1 MNTYE
6 TIDLNDYVQT
16 GEGGTSLT
24 YTHQTR
30 HTMAKLFN
38 LVNVRSSESRHACMD
53 GRVVTNEDE
62 VSEAELAEKEFLT
75 ARAVFEMGIPTPEP
89 LRLVTD
95 GQRRGVEYE
104 LISNK
109 RSFTRIISQEPER
122 LEEISLNFASMV
134 RELHNKKADTI
145 PEQSSPTRSLSRF
158 TSVKERL
165 RRFYQEKGDLVTEEY
180 KEHALNFID
189 KSPDAD
195 TCLHGDLHIGN
206 IITDGQRNLWIDLG
220 QFSYGEPEWDL
231 GWMWTIC
238 NQIDSRRSDFI
249 LHLTPETLKAH
260 WSIFI
265 AAYLGTKDQEAIGQ
279 YTRRLMPYYAVRLP
293 YMLDLLVQGR
303 LPEDALQ
310 QLPKV
315 IG

>member
-1 MNTYE
+1 MMETYKL
-6 TIDLNDYVQT
+6 IDLNDYGQT

-24 YTHQTR
+24 YTHKTR
-30 HTMAKLFN
+30 PAMAKLFN
-38 LVNVRSSESRHACMD
+38 LVN
-53 GRVVTNEDE
+53 
-62 VSEAELAEKEFLT
+62 EAELAEREFLT
-75 ARAVFEMGIPTPEP
+75 AHAVFEMGIPTPEP
-89 LRLVTD
+89 LQLVTD
-95 GQRRGVEYE
+95 GERRGVEYE

-109 RSFTRIISQEPER
+109 RSLTRIISQEPER
-122 LEEISLNFASMV
+122 LEEISLTFARMA
-134 RELHNKKADTI
+134 RKLHETKADT
-145 PEQSSPTRSLSRF
+145 SRF

-165 RRFYQEKGDLVTEEY
+165 RRFYQEKGDRVTEEY
-180 KEHALNFID
+180 KERALAFID
-189 KSPDAD
+189 KAPDAD

-206 IITDGQRNLWIDLG
+206 VITDGRRNVWIDLE

-238 NQIDSRRSDFI
+238 NQIDNKRSDFI
-249 LHLTPETLKAH
+249 LHLTPDTLKAH
-260 WSIFI
+260 WNIFI
-265 AAYLGTKDQEAIGQ
+265 AAYLGTDDKTAIGD
-279 YTRRLMPYYAVRLP
+279 YTRRLMAYYAVRLP

>member
-38 LVNVRSSESRHACMD
+38 LVN
-53 GRVVTNEDE
+53 
-62 VSEAELAEKEFLT
+62 EAELAEKEFLT
-75 ARAVFEMGIPTPEP
+75 ACAVFEMGIPTPEP

-95 GQRRGVEYE
+95 GERRGVEYE

-122 LEEISLNFASMV
+122 LEEISLAFARMA
-134 RELHNKKADTI
+134 RELHTQKANT
-145 PEQSSPTRSLSRF
+145 SRF

-165 RRFYQEKGDLVTEEY
+165 RRFYQEKGDLVTEVY

-206 IITDGQRNLWIDLG
+206 VITDGQRSFWIDLG

-238 NQIDSRRSDFI
+238 NQIDDKRSDFI

-260 WSIFI
+260 WNLFI
-265 AAYLGTKDQEAIGQ
+265 ATYLGTNDQEAIGQ

-310 QLPKV
+310 QLPKI

>member
-1 MNTYE
+1 MMEDYKL
-6 TIDLNDYVQT
+6 IDLNDYVQT

-30 HTMAKLFN
+30 PTMAKLFN
-38 LVNVRSSESRHACMD
+38 LVN
-53 GRVVTNEDE
+53 
-62 VSEAELAEKEFLT
+62 EAETAEREFLT
-75 ARAVFEMGIPTPEP
+75 ARAVFEMGVPTPEP
-89 LRLVTD
+89 LQLVTD
-95 GQRRGVEYE
+95 GKRRGVEYE
-104 LISNK
+104 LIKNK

-122 LEEISLNFASMV
+122 LEEISLAFARMA
-134 RELHNKKADTI
+134 RELHTRKADT
-145 PEQSSPTRSLSRF
+145 SRF

-165 RRFYQEKGDLVTEEY
+165 RRFYQEKGNLVTEEY
-180 KEHALNFID
+180 KERALAFID

-206 IITDGQRNLWIDLG
+206 VITDGRRSLWIDLE

-238 NQIDSRRSDFI
+238 NQIDGKRSDFI
-249 LHLTPETLKAH
+249 LHLTPDTLKAH
-260 WSIFI
+260 WSVFI
-265 AAYLGTKDQEAIGQ
+265 AAYLGTDDQAVIGD
-279 YTRRLMPYYAVRLP
+279 YTRRLMAYYAVRLP

>member
-1 MNTYE
+1 METYKQ
-6 TIDLNDYVQT
+6 IDLNNYVQT

-30 HTMAKLFN
+30 PTMAKLFN
-38 LVNVRSSESRHACMD
+38 LAN
-53 GRVVTNEDE
+53 
-62 VSEAELAEKEFLT
+62 EAEMAEREFLT
-75 ARAVFEMGIPTPEP
+75 ARAVFEMGVPTPEP
-89 LRLVTD
+89 LQLVTD
-95 GQRRGVEYE
+95 GERRGVEYE
-104 LISNK
+104 LIRNK

-122 LEEISLNFASMV
+122 LEEISLAFARMA
-134 RELHNKKADTI
+134 RELHTRKADT
-145 PEQSSPTRSLSRF
+145 SRF

-165 RRFYQEKGDLVTEEY
+165 RRFYQEKGNLVTEEY
-180 KEHALNFID
+180 KERALAFID

-206 IITDGQRNLWIDLG
+206 VITDGRRSLWIDLE

-238 NQIDSRRSDFI
+238 NQIDGKRSDFI
-249 LHLTPETLKAH
+249 LHLTPDTLKAH
-260 WSIFI
+260 WSVFI
-265 AAYLGTKDQEAIGQ
+265 AAYLGTDDQAVIGD
-279 YTRRLMPYYAVRLP
+279 YTRRLMAYYAVRLP

>member
-1 MNTYE
+1 MEIYKKIE
-6 TIDLNDYVQT
+6 LNDYVQT

-24 YTHQTR
+24 YTHKTR

-38 LVNVRSSESRHACMD
+38 LVN
-53 GRVVTNEDE
+53 
-62 VSEAELAEKEFLT
+62 EAELAEKEFLT

-89 LRLVTD
+89 LQLVTD
-95 GQRRGVEYE
+95 GERRGVEYE

-122 LEEISLNFASMV
+122 LEEISLTFALMA
-134 RELHNKKADTI
+134 RELHTQKTDT
-145 PEQSSPTRSLSRF
+145 SRF

-189 KSPDAD
+189 QSPDAD

-206 IITDGQRNLWIDLG
+206 IITDGQRNFWIDLG

-238 NQIDSRRSDFI
+238 NQIDGQRSDFI
-249 LHLTPETLKAH
+249 LHITPETLKAH
-260 WSIFI
+260 WNLFI
-265 AAYLGTKDQEAIGQ
+265 AAYLGTNDREAIGQ

-293 YMLDLLVQGR
+293 YMLDLQVQGR

-310 QLPKV
+310 QLPKI

>member
-1 MNTYE
+1 MMEDYKL
-6 TIDLNDYVQT
+6 IDLNDYVQT

-30 HTMAKLFN
+30 PTMAKLFN
-38 LVNVRSSESRHACMD
+38 LVN
-53 GRVVTNEDE
+53 
-62 VSEAELAEKEFLT
+62 EAETAEREFLT
-75 ARAVFEMGIPTPEP
+75 ARAVFEMGVPTPEP
-89 LRLVTD
+89 LQLVTD
-95 GQRRGVEYE
+95 GKRRGVEYE
-104 LISNK
+104 LIKNK

-122 LEEISLNFASMV
+122 LEEISLTFARMA
-134 RELHNKKADTI
+134 RKLHTQKANT
-145 PEQSSPTRSLSRF
+145 SRF

-165 RRFYQEKGDLVTEEY
+165 RRFYQEKCDLVTEEY
-180 KEHALNFID
+180 KERALNFID
-189 KSPDAD
+189 KTPDAD

-206 IITDGQRNLWIDLG
+206 VITDGRRNFWIDLG
-220 QFSYGEPEWDL
+220 QFSYGESEWDL

-238 NQIDSRRSDFI
+238 NQIDGRRSDFI
-249 LHLTPETLKAH
+249 LHVTPETLKAH
-260 WSIFI
+260 WNVFI
-265 AAYLGTKDQEAIGQ
+265 AAYLGTDDQEAIGQ

>member
-38 LVNVRSSESRHACMD
+38 LVN
-53 GRVVTNEDE
+53 
-62 VSEAELAEKEFLT
+62 EAELAEKEFLT

-95 GQRRGVEYE
+95 GERRGVEYE

-122 LEEISLNFASMV
+122 LEEISLAFARMA
-134 RELHNKKADTI
+134 RELHTQKANT
-145 PEQSSPTRSLSRF
+145 SRF

-165 RRFYQEKGDLVTEEY
+165 RRFYQEKGDLVTEVY

-206 IITDGQRNLWIDLG
+206 VITDGQRSFWIDLG

-238 NQIDSRRSDFI
+238 NQIDDKRSDFI

-260 WSIFI
+260 WNLFI
-265 AAYLGTKDQEAIGQ
+265 ATYLGTNDQEAIGQ

-310 QLPKV
+310 QLPKI

>member
-16 GEGGTSLT
+16 GEGGTALT
-24 YTHQTR
+24 YTHKTR
-30 HTMAKLFN
+30 PTMAKLFN
-38 LVNVRSSESRHACMD
+38 PGN
-53 GRVVTNEDE
+53 
-62 VSEAELAEKEFLT
+62 EAELAEKEFLT

-95 GQRRGVEYE
+95 SQRRGVEYE

-122 LEEISLNFASMV
+122 LEEISLAFARMA
-134 RELHNKKADTI
+134 RELHETKADT
-145 PEQSSPTRSLSRF
+145 TRF
-158 TSVKERL
+158 PSVKETL
-165 RRFYQEKGDLVTEEY
+165 RRFYKEKGDRVTEEY
-180 KEHALNFID
+180 KERALNFID
-189 KSPDAD
+189 KSPDAE

-206 IITDGQRNLWIDLG
+206 VITDGQRNLWIDLG

-238 NQIDSRRSDFI
+238 NRMDGKRSDFI
-249 LHLTPETLKAH
+249 LHVTPETLKTH
-260 WSIFI
+260 WNIFL
-265 AAYLGTKDQEAIGQ
+265 AAYLGTDDLATIGE
-279 YTRRLMPYYAVRLP
+279 YTKRIMAYYAVRLP
-293 YMLDLLVQGR
+293 YMVDLQVQGR
-303 LPEDALQ
+303 LPEEALQ

>member
-1 MNTYE
+1 MDTYKQ
-6 TIDLNDYVQT
+6 INLNDYVQT

-24 YTHQTR
+24 YTHKTR
-30 HTMAKLFN
+30 PTMAKLFN
-38 LVNVRSSESRHACMD
+38 LVN
-53 GRVVTNEDE
+53 
-62 VSEAELAEKEFLT
+62 EAELAEKEFLT
-75 ARAVFEMGIPTPEP
+75 ARAVFEMGITTPEP
-89 LRLVTD
+89 LQLVTD
-95 GQRRGVEYE
+95 GERRGVEYE

-122 LEEISLNFASMV
+122 LEEISLAFARMV
-134 RELHNKKADTI
+134 RELHGMKADTA
-145 PEQSSPTRSLSRF
+145 RF

-165 RRFYQEKGDLVTEEY
+165 RRFYQEKGDKVTDEY

-206 IITDGQRNLWIDLG
+206 VITDGQRSLWIDLG

-231 GWMWTIC
+231 AWMWTLC
-238 NQIDSRRSDFI
+238 NQMDGKRSDFI
-249 LHLTPETLKAH
+249 LHVTPETLKAH
-260 WSIFI
+260 WNIFLP
-265 AAYLGTKDQEAIGQ
+265 AYLGTDDKATIGD

-293 YMLDLLVQGR
+293 YMIDLLLHGR

>member
-6 TIDLNDYVQT
+6 TINLNDYVQT

-24 YTHQTR
+24 YTHKTR
-30 HTMAKLFN
+30 PTMAKLFN
-38 LVNVRSSESRHACMD
+38 P
-53 GRVVTNEDE
+53 GNET
-62 VSEAELAEKEFLT
+62 ELAEKEFLT

-95 GQRRGVEYE
+95 GDRRGVEYE

-122 LEEISLNFASMV
+122 LEEISLAFARMA
-134 RELHNKKADTI
+134 RELHAKKADT
-145 PEQSSPTRSLSRF
+145 SRF
-158 TSVKERL
+158 TSIKESL
-165 RRFYQEKGDLVTEEY
+165 RRFYQEKGDRVTEEY
-180 KEHALNFID
+180 KERALAFID
-189 KSPDAD
+189 NAPDAD

-206 IITDGQRNLWIDLG
+206 VITDSRRNVWIDLG
-220 QFSYGEPEWDL
+220 QFCYGEPEWDL

-238 NQIDSRRSDFI
+238 NRLDGQRSDFI

-260 WSIFI
+260 WNIFLT
-265 AAYLGTKDQEAIGQ
+265 AYLGTDDKATIGE
-279 YTRRLMPYYAVRLP
+279 YTKRIMAYYAVRLP
-293 YMLDLLVQGR
+293 YMVDLQVQGC
-303 LPEDALQ
+303 LPEEALQ

>member
-1 MNTYE
+1 MNTYKQ
-6 TIDLNDYVQT
+6 IDLNDYVQT

-38 LVNVRSSESRHACMD
+38 LVN
-53 GRVVTNEDE
+53 
-62 VSEAELAEKEFLT
+62 EAELAEKEFLT

-95 GQRRGVEYE
+95 GERRGVEYE

-122 LEEISLNFASMV
+122 LEEISQTFARMT
-134 RELHNKKADTI
+134 RELHAIKADT
-145 PEQSSPTRSLSRF
+145 SRF
-158 TSVKERL
+158 MSVKERL

-189 KSPDAD
+189 QSPDAD

-206 IITDGQRNLWIDLG
+206 IITDERRNLWIDLG

-238 NQIDSRRSDFI
+238 NQIDDQRSDFI
-249 LHLTPETLKAH
+249 LHLTPETLKVH
-260 WSIFI
+260 WNIFI
-265 AAYLGTKDQEAIGQ
+265 AAYLGTNDREAIGQ

>member
-1 MNTYE
+1 MNTYKQ
-6 TIDLNDYVQT
+6 IDLNDYVQT

-38 LVNVRSSESRHACMD
+38 LVN
-53 GRVVTNEDE
+53 
-62 VSEAELAEKEFLT
+62 EAELAEKEFLT

-89 LRLVTD
+89 LSLVTD
-95 GQRRGVEYE
+95 GERRGVEYE

-122 LEEISLNFASMV
+122 LEEISLTFAHMV
-134 RELHNKKADTI
+134 RELHTQKADT
-145 PEQSSPTRSLSRF
+145 SRF

-206 IITDGQRNLWIDLG
+206 IITDSQRNFWIDLG

-238 NQIDSRRSDFI
+238 NQIDDQRSDFI
-249 LHLTPETLKAH
+249 LHLTPETLKVH
-260 WSIFI
+260 WNIFI
-265 AAYLGTKDQEAIGQ
+265 AAYLGTNDREAIGQ

>member
-16 GEGGTSLT
+16 GEGGTALT
-24 YTHQTR
+24 YTHKTR
-30 HTMAKLFN
+30 PTMAKLFN
-38 LVNVRSSESRHACMD
+38 PGN
-53 GRVVTNEDE
+53 
-62 VSEAELAEKEFLT
+62 EAELAEKEFLT

-89 LRLVTD
+89 LQLVTD

-122 LEEISLNFASMV
+122 LEEISLAFARMA
-134 RELHNKKADTI
+134 RELHAIKADT
-145 PEQSSPTRSLSRF
+145 SRF
-158 TSVKERL
+158 TSIKETL
-165 RRFYQEKGDLVTEEY
+165 RRFYQEKGDRVTEEY
-180 KEHALNFID
+180 KARALSFID
-189 KSPDAD
+189 KTPDAE

-206 IITDGQRNLWIDLG
+206 VITDGQRDLWIDLG
-220 QFSYGEPEWDL
+220 QFCYGVPEWDL

-238 NQIDSRRSDFI
+238 NRMDGKRTDFI
-249 LHLTPETLKAH
+249 LHVTPETLKAH
-260 WSIFI
+260 WNIFL
-265 AAYLGTKDQEAIGQ
+265 AAYLGTDNQAAIAD
-279 YTRRLMPYYAVRLP
+279 YARRITAYYAVRLP
-293 YMLDLLVQGR
+293 YMVDLQVQGR
-303 LPEDALQ
+303 LPEEALQ